1 MSDINQKYSDAE
13 IQEIIDNIPI
23 VDDILFTTVISN
35 KEIAKSLLESILNVT
50 VTKITRIERES
61 QRSEVSNLRGVRFD
75 VYIEDDKTAY
85 DIEIQTSNN
94 SDLPKRTRF
103 YQAKNDIHILRKG
116 EKHFSKLKKSYIIFI
131 CTFHPFEDSDTNE
144 CIYTFENIC
153 LTSNKII
160 KLKDDAYR
168 VFVNSEC
175 DLDKIKN
182 NNLKAFIELIKDG
195 FHTNTESP
203 LTNKILNEID
213 RVKRNEGWRTDYMTQ
228 KERDLDMIHKGQQ
241 EGRQEEKIQMVG
253 KLLDKNMDISFIS
266 EVTGLSNKEIEE
278 LQRSI
283 LIK

>member
-35 KEIAKSLLESILNVT
+35 EEIAKSLLESILNVT
-50 VTKITRIERES
+50 ITKITRIERES

-228 KERDLDMIHKGQQ
+228 KERDLDMIHRGQQ

-283 LIK
+283 LVK

>member
-35 KEIAKSLLESILNVT
+35 EEIAKSLLESILNVT
-50 VTKITRIERES
+50 ITKITRIERES

-75 VYIEDDKTAY
+75 IYIEDDKTAY

-103 YQAKNDIHILRKG
+103 YQAKNDIHMLRKG

-144 CIYTFENIC
+144 CIYIFENIC

-175 DLDKIKN
+175 DLSKIKN
-182 NNLKAFIELIKDG
+182 NNLKAFIELIRDG

-228 KERDLDMIHKGQQ
+228 KERDLDMIHRGEL
-241 EGRQEEKIQMVG
+241 EGKKDMAISML
-253 KLLDKNMDISFIS
+253 KDNLDLAFIS
-266 EVTGLSNKEIEE
+266 KYTGLSVEDIKD
-278 LQRSI
+278 LQKSI
-283 LIK
+283 LVK

>member
-1 MSDINQKYSDAE
+1 MSHTNKKYSDAE

-103 YQAKNDIHILRKG
+103 YQAKNDIHMLRKG

-153 LTSNKII
+153 LTNNKVI

-228 KERDLDMIHKGQQ
+228 KERDLDMIHRGQQ

>member
-1 MSDINQKYSDAE
+1 MSNQKYSDTE

-35 KEIAKSLLESILNVT
+35 EEIAKSLLESILNVT

-85 DIEIQTSNN
+85 DIEIQTSDNG
-94 SDLPKRTRF
+94 DLPKRTRF
-103 YQAKNDIHILRKG
+103 YQAKNDIHMLRKG

-131 CTFHPFEDSDTNE
+131 CTFHPFENSDTNE

-153 LTSNKII
+153 LTNNKVI

-175 DLDKIKN
+175 DLNKIKN
-182 NNLKAFIELIKDG
+182 NNLRAFIELIKDG
-195 FHTNTESP
+195 FHTNIESP

-228 KERDLDMIHKGQQ
+228 KERDLDMMHRGEL
-241 EGRQEEKIQMVG
+241 EGKKDMAISML
-253 KLLDKNMDISFIS
+253 KDNLDLAFIS
-266 EVTGLSNKEIEE
+266 KYTGLSVEDIKD
-278 LQRSI
+278 LQKSI
-283 LIK
+283 LVK

>member
-35 KEIAKSLLESILNVT
+35 EEIAKSLLESILNVT

-103 YQAKNDIHILRKG
+103 YQAKNDIHMLRKG

-175 DLDKIKN
+175 DLSKIKN
-182 NNLKAFIELIKDG
+182 NNLKAFIELIRDG

-228 KERDLDMIHKGQQ
+228 KERDLDMMHKGKQ
-241 EGRQEEKIQMVG
+241 EKCIQMVQG
-253 KLLDKNMDISFIS
+253 MLDNNIDINIISSISKLSIQEI
-266 EVTGLSNKEIEE
+266 KEIQESM
-278 LQRSI
+278 LV
-283 LIK
+283 K

>member
-23 VDDILFTTVISN
+23 ADDILFTTVISN
-35 KEIAKSLLESILNVT
+35 EEIAKSLLESILNVT

-103 YQAKNDIHILRKG
+103 YQAKNDIHMLRKG

-144 CIYTFENIC
+144 CIYIFENIC

-175 DLDKIKN
+175 DLSKIKN
-182 NNLKAFIELIKDG
+182 NNLKAFIELIRDG

-228 KERDLDMIHKGQQ
+228 KERDLDMIHRGQQ